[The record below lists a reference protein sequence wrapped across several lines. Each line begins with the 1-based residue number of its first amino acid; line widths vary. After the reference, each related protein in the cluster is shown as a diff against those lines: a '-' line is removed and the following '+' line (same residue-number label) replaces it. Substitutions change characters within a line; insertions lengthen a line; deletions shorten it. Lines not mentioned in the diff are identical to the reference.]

1 MKALVFEN
9 KVAQVVK
16 DGEEFP
22 VHESMDW
29 IVCDDNASP
38 GWVRIDNVIQEH
50 PKEVEQR
57 ALENSDEYKRKQEM
71 PGLEEKIDA
80 LLEAVMNNSNA
91 ELFALKARIDS
102 INSKY
107 PKDK

>member
-1 MKALVFEN
+1 MKALVLKS
-9 KVAQVVK
+9 KVVQVVN

-22 VHESMDW
+22 VHSSMEWVDCEGN
-29 IVCDDNASP
+29 VSP
-38 GWVRIDNVIQEH
+38 GWVRIDNIIQED
-50 PKEVEQR
+50 PKDIERR

-71 PGLEEKIDA
+71 PSLEEKIDA
-80 LLEAVMNNSNA
+80 LLEAVMNNNDV